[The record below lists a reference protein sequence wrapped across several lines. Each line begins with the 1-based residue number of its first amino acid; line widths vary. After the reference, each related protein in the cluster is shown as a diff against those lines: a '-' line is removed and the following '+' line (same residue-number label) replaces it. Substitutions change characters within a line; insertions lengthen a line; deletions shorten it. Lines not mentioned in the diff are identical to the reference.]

1 MSDTSVGVSRPRLV
15 SALLI
20 VIASGALG
28 GLFWLD
34 LMHVAAASLKRPP
47 PTRPVVY
54 LVAGAVLSFLA
65 WRVASVWLARGGKN
79 DASRLAAKPFL
90 LTFALALGFV
100 HHLFSGLVNT
110 QIFLTFLFVAVLAG
124 MAAWMAALAEPRA
137 VGGLGA
143 RWPSPR
149 RWLAGFCVAHVLIF
163 ALISFARYDR
173 LLCGLYD
180 LGIFDYLNWH
190 AIHGQFFRHPKE
202 AVYDHCS
209 PILLVCLPFYF
220 VWSHP
225 KVLLLLQ
232 SVLFAAAAIPLFALA
247 RDRLKSERIALLFAA
262 VYLLYPFVARI
273 NLYDFHSAP
282 FLPLPFFGA
291 CYFLSRGKL
300 VPYFICVL
308 LSLSVQENVP
318 VAIFG
323 LGLFAAFRL
332 GRPKTAVATMLLA
345 VGWLAFAF
353 KVWFPVILKAHFIHA
368 GRYPPLLGDSFPATL
383 QNVAKAAL
391 NSFTRYYVIAT
402 IILILLPVGFL
413 PLFDP
418 KTFLALTSLPIVE
431 QMLSAY
437 TAQRIL
443 RGHYAMSI
451 IVVTLASSVFAFE
464 RVTHEA
470 SAQRAKC
477 LVTWLLA
484 CALLSNLFFGEPPFE
499 TYHQDAIRYDPAKHF
514 RLFSVSLSPRDYLM
528 TRHHRLLHEFRGLIP
543 PEASVMAQNNLG
555 AVFAQRE
562 EIQFITHPF
571 SSDFCLFDPTTNY
584 GADDPKVYQQALDGL
599 ASGAQY
605 TCFFK
610 QDGFRFFAKGDAW
623 REV

>member
-323 LGLFAAFRL
+323 L
-332 GRPKTAVATMLLA
+332 
-345 VGWLAFAF
+345 
-353 KVWFPVILKAHFIHA
+353 
-368 GRYPPLLGDSFPATL
+368 
-383 QNVAKAAL
+383 
-391 NSFTRYYVIAT
+391 
-402 IILILLPVGFL
+402 
-413 PLFDP
+413 
-418 KTFLALTSLPIVE
+418 
-431 QMLSAY
+431 
-437 TAQRIL
+437 
-443 RGHYAMSI
+443 
-451 IVVTLASSVFAFE
+451 
-464 RVTHEA
+464 
-470 SAQRAKC
+470 
-477 LVTWLLA
+477 
-484 CALLSNLFFGEPPFE
+484 
-499 TYHQDAIRYDPAKHF
+499 
-514 RLFSVSLSPRDYLM
+514 
-528 TRHHRLLHEFRGLIP
+528 
-543 PEASVMAQNNLG
+543 
-555 AVFAQRE
+555 
-562 EIQFITHPF
+562 
-571 SSDFCLFDPTTNY
+571 
-584 GADDPKVYQQALDGL
+584 
-599 ASGAQY
+599 
-605 TCFFK
+605 
-610 QDGFRFFAKGDAW
+610 
-623 REV
+623 